1 MQVPGN
7 MTTPRMKLDDGE
19 EILETQQ
26 GLRKKGLFGN
36 RFGELHVTN
45 RRVAFVK
52 AIMKS
57 GVISAAANAKGAK
70 PMVAF
75 PLTAIQSVE
84 RVPAKKLVHL
94 VIGDGSRTEKF
105 TIDPE
110 AVDGVIARIKAA
122 QG

>member
-7 MTTPRMKLDDGE
+7 MTTPRLKLDAGE
-19 EILETQQ
+19 EILETRE

-36 RFGELHVTN
+36 RFGELYVTN

-57 GVISAAANAKGAK
+57 GVLSAAMDAKGVR
-70 PMVAF
+70 PMLSF
-75 PLTAIQSVE
+75 PLADIRSVE
-84 RVPAKKLVHL
+84 RVPQKKLVHL
-94 VIGDGSRTEKF
+94 VVSDGARSEKF
-105 TIDPE
+105 TLAPE